1 MRAKGSV
8 FVDEIEITLRH
19 HPEKNYLTYVV
30 YILVMSS
37 ALLLKLR
44 RYVYYVRKKK
54 TSIAVWNYKSIQ

>member
-8 FVDEIEITLRH
+8 FVDEIEITQRH

-54 TSIAVWNYKSIQ
+54 TSITVWNYESIQ